1 MVNLKNMVSKV
12 KAALTGTDAVG
23 ADNMEAQVLQALQNQ
38 DFEAAFAA
46 LPQQAEALLALWLNQ
61 LAAVQP
67 ACAQKIE
74 AFLRH
79 DGAAIEAY
87 DLPYDV
93 ADDVFNVFARP
104 LDDFSYASVAS
115 YVRGLPERP
124 VPLLLR
130 VQWYRLL

>member
-12 KAALTGTDAVG
+12 KAALTGADAVG

-46 LPQQAEALLALWLNQ
+46 LPQQAEALLAVWLKQ

-79 DGAAIEAY
+79 EGAAIEAMNCRTMWPMMCLTCLRGHWMI
-87 DLPYDV
+87 LPM
-93 ADDVFNVFARP
+93 P
-104 LDDFSYASVAS
+104 LSPAMCAACLS
-115 YVRGLPERP
+115 GLYPCCCGCNGIAC
-124 VPLLLR
+124 
-130 VQWYRLL
+130 